1 MIHMMVN
8 IDEEVQL
15 LKAEHLIRTG
25 AREQAME
32 ILQQVEDRK
41 RNKPASERAHNRLQ
55 TLQPGGGR

>member
-1 MIHMMVN
+1 MVTFN
-8 IDEEVQL
+8 EEVQL

-41 RNKPASERAHNRLQ
+41 HNKPASERAHNRLQ
-55 TLQPGGGR
+55 TLQPGDGEVMP